1 MEANTVLV
9 LSMFITFIA
18 LLFTGIPIAYIL
30 GGVAMLFS
38 LVGYLSDMYLGTMTG
53 LDFNTLG
60 MAAERAFQIVENW
73 VLLAIPMFLFMGLM
87 LDASGTAQRMMKS
100 MQELFGPLRGGL
112 AVSVA
117 VIGIILAAS
126 TGIVG
131 ASVVLLAIISMPT
144 MLNQKYSPALAAG
157 TVAASG
163 TLGILIPPS
172 IMLIIMGDQLSIPVG
187 DLFLG
192 AMLPGCLLGGLYIVY
207 IILYSWLKP
216 DAAPLAPDRRK
227 VTWPVFWEVL
237 KSALPPFGLIILVL
251 GSIFTGLATPTEAG
265 GVAVF
270 GATALAA
277 INRKLTW
284 KVIKKVTLD
293 TFSTCGF
300 VFSLM
305 VGATLFALVLRLLG
319 GDEVIDG
326 FFASLSVGPYGKVA
340 IIMASVFFLGF
351 FLDWIEICLI
361 ILPLVAPVVQALGVD
376 VNGYGVVDQPTLVW
390 FSVLVAIALQTSFL
404 TPPVGPSIFFV
415 QGVAPKEVKLSHI
428 YKGVVPFIILQLIG
442 LFMVIV
448 WPALVTWLPAV
459 IYK

>member
-1 MEANTVLV
+1 MEANTILV
-9 LSMFITFIA
+9 LAMFITFIA
-18 LLFTGIPIAYIL
+18 LLFTGLPIAYIL
-30 GGVAMLFS
+30 GGVAVLFS
-38 LVGYLSDMYLGTMTG
+38 LIGYLSDMYLGTITG

-60 MAAERAFQIVENW
+60 MGVERVFQIVENW
-73 VLLAIPMFLFMGLM
+73 VLLAIPMFLYMGLM

-100 MQELFGPLRGGL
+100 LQELFGPLRGGL

-131 ASVVLLAIISMPT
+131 ASVVLLAIISLPA

-157 TVAASG
+157 TVAAAG

-172 IMLIIMGDQLSIPVG
+172 IMLIIMADQLSIPVG

-192 AMLPGCLLGGLYIVY
+192 AMLPGCLLGVLYIIY
-207 IILYSWLKP
+207 IIIYSWLKP
-216 DAAPLAPDRRK
+216 EAAPLAPDRRE
-227 VTWPVFWEVL
+227 VTWPVFWEVV

-251 GSIFTGLATPTEAG
+251 GSIFAGLATPTEAG

-277 INRKLTW
+277 INRRLTW
-284 KVIKKVTLD
+284 TVIKKVTIE

-300 VFSLM
+300 VFSIM
-305 VGATLFALVLRLLG
+305 VGATLFALVLRMLG
-319 GDEVIDG
+319 GDDVIES
-326 FFASLSVGPYGKVA
+326 FFASLSLGPYGKVA
-340 IIMASVFFLGF
+340 VIMAGVFFLGF

-361 ILPLVAPVVQALGVD
+361 ILPLVAPVVSALDLD
-376 VNGYGVVDQPTLVW
+376 VNGYGVVDQPTLIW
-390 FSVLVAIALQTSFL
+390 FTVLVAVSLQTSFL

-415 QGVAPKEVKLSHI
+415 QGVAPREVRLGHI
-428 YKGVVPFIILQLIG
+428 YRGVVPFIIMQLIG
-442 LFMVIV
+442 LFLVAA
-448 WPALVTWLPAV
+448 WPELVTWLPAV
-459 IYK
+459 IYG